1 MEVYDGSR
9 EFDELYAF
17 ATSPNLK
24 VSCSPKHLDECTEE
38 QKTKLEEIMAMSI
51 DDLKAA
57 LKTVEGTAQEMEA
70 EFDDSTDVLERE
82 YMEMQAESDSKKE
95 KAMSESNYRFLKA
108 VKTMRNKNAADGHD
122 EL

>member
-1 MEVYDGSR
+1 
-9 EFDELYAF
+9 
-17 ATSPNLK
+17 
-24 VSCSPKHLDECTEE
+24 
-38 QKTKLEEIMAMSI
+38 MAMSI